1 MTQPIYI
8 VYGRFSGESQRGNS
22 SEERQLDLEHYRKR
36 AAELGL
42 PFREV
47 PYFDDAKS
55 GFYGDNL
62 EAELGK
68 IFRDIRSGATPPG
81 STIGVESHSRLGR
94 LSANEALY
102 QYLDILRLG
111 IRLDIRGKTLRT
123 WASIGGLS
131 GVLVLMDDFI
141 DMVIAHKHSADLQRT
156 LRDTNEIKRQHVRKG
171 EHDRRT
177 MKKGGLGWFVGHRC
191 PAWLFPCDPYDIDG
205 TIYHYRI
212 DEREYAMGKSLADII
227 RMIFGWADSNIG
239 TYVIA
244 RRLTEMGVPPLANAH
259 RTKKPKI
266 AGWSHGMVGALLR
279 NIAVIGLWQ
288 PKKVTREREKDG
300 QKEKLHYALR
310 IKEGDAEPYY
320 PPIIDPALFRRVGQ
334 GMQCRRK
341 DKPVASGGRRG
352 RGFGNIITKLCD
364 CAYCGGR
371 VTLAQS
377 SNHGNGKMQRYL
389 RCENARRKSRLADG
403 STCPNRRGMPYPE
416 FETGLQRLLVPSVL
430 ASLRELIT
438 HHDHDDLLERRI
450 ADIEEKLAEAEKAIE
465 RLVRRAGATD
475 DDDLAMLYER
485 DAKATR
491 VERDKLNLERNRLI
505 SQRLY
510 QGESIDNRI
519 AETIG
524 KAFSPDTAEQER
536 ENNRAKLNALLAS
549 YARFFLT
556 EDRSITIEI
565 APHNLHTAAV
575 AYIYRDGSARL
586 DTLDTDGSVLTNYGR
601 AGMALLE
608 SLVA

>member
-8 VYGRFSGESQRGNS
+8 IYGRFSGEGQRGNS
-22 SEERQLDLEHYRKR
+22 SEERQLDFAHYKQR
-36 AAELGL
+36 ATELGL

-68 IFRDIRSGATPPG
+68 IFRDIKSGATPPG

-102 QYLDILRLG
+102 QYLDLLRLG
-111 IRLDIRGKTLRT
+111 IRLDIRGKALRT
-123 WASIGGLS
+123 WDSIGGLS
-131 GVLVLMDDFI
+131 GVLVLMEDFI

-156 LRDTNEIKRQHVRKG
+156 LRDTNEIKRQHVRRG
-171 EHDRRT
+171 EHDRKP
-177 MKKGGLGWFVGHRC
+177 MKKGGPGWFVGHRC
-191 PAWLFPCDPYDIDG
+191 PAWLLPCDPYEIDG
-205 TIYHYRI
+205 TIYHYRC
-212 DEREYAMGKSLADII
+212 DAKEYTIGKSLADII
-227 RMIFGWADSNIG
+227 RMIFGWADYGIG

-244 RRLTEMGVPPLANAH
+244 RRLTEMGVPPLTNAH

-288 PKKVTREREKDG
+288 PKKVTREREQDG
-300 QKEKLHYALR
+300 KKEKLHYALR
-310 IKEGDAEPYY
+310 IKEGEAVPYY

-334 GMQCRRK
+334 GMQRRRK
-341 DKPVASGGRRG
+341 DEPVASGGRRG

-364 CAYCGGR
+364 CACCSGR

-389 RCENARRKSRLADG
+389 RCENARRKIRLADG
-403 STCPNRRGMPYPE
+403 STCPNRRGMPYLD
-416 FETGLQRLLVPSVL
+416 FETGLQRLLMPSVL
-430 ASLRELIT
+430 ASLRELIA
-438 HHDHDDLLERRI
+438 HHDRDDLLERRI
-450 ADIEEKLAEAEKAIE
+450 AEIEAKLAEAERAIE

-475 DDDLAMLYER
+475 DDDLAMRYER

-491 VERDKLNLERNRLI
+491 VERDKLNLERDRLI
-505 SQRLY
+505 GQRVY
-510 QGESIDNRI
+510 QGESIENRI

-524 KAFSPDTAEQER
+524 KAFSPDTPEQER
-536 ENNRAKLNALLAS
+536 EDKRAKLNALLAS

-556 EDRSITIEI
+556 EDRSIRVEI
-565 APHNLHTAAV
+565 APHNLRTTAV
-575 AYIYRDGSARL
+575 AYIYQDGSARF
-586 DTLDTDGSVLTNYGR
+586 DTLDIDGSVLTTYDR
-601 AGMALLE
+601 AGLALLE
-608 SLVA
+608 PFAA